1 MFPLSHNA
9 WSLTRRTSSRS
20 LTESAT
26 DSPTPLATADAA
38 GADAT
43 DMAMVLAPD
52 NTDYKKGRP
61 VRATYEVTGD
71 DWHVTPFDAKTMF
84 AALQLGHHMK
94 QAADL
99 QSVCILATE
108 LSYGT
113 SAAAQLQADIKM
125 NHTRI
130 PGKHAVTNAKVKLDI
145 LAMHWM
151 SHVYATHD
159 VAAYDM
165 IDSSPQGGWN
175 FLVMRT
181 DEFLYPRD
189 CTALGRLQI
198 DVHKIHQ
205 RRTLPITC
213 LGYGKAGL
221 VQKLQNYVHAGRLE
235 SQDLHRW
242 PIEISQI

>member
-1 MFPLSHNA
+1 MFPLTRNA
-9 WSLTRRTSSRS
+9 RNSTRSTSSQS

-26 DSPTPLATADAA
+26 DSPMPLGLATADAA

-43 DMAMVLAPD
+43 DMAMLLAPD
-52 NTDYKKGRP
+52 NTDYTKGRC
-61 VRATYEVTGD
+61 VKTTDDATGD
-71 DWHVTPFDAKTMF
+71 DWHATPFDAKTMF
-84 AALQLGHHMK
+84 AALQLGHHTK
-94 QAADL
+94 NAACL

-108 LSYGT
+108 LSYGA
-113 SAAAQLQADIKM
+113 SAAAQLKADIERK
-125 NHTRI
+125 HTRI
-130 PGKHAVTNAKVKLDI
+130 PGRLALTRAKVKLDI

-159 VAAYDM
+159 IAAYDM

-181 DEFLYPRD
+181 DEFLYPRG
-189 CTALGRLQI
+189 CTALGRLQT

-221 VQKLQNYVHAGRLE
+221 VQKMQNYVHAGRLE
-235 SQDLHRW
+235 SQDLHR
-242 PIEISQI
+242 